1 MAAFAVYGD
10 LEARWRPLS
19 ASEQTT
25 ATTLLDDAS
34 AIIRAEV
41 PGADDIDPALTKLV
55 ACAMVK
61 RAMIAADSDGV
72 TSQMDVAGP
81 FTQQKAFANPLGNLY
96 LTKQDKRLLGIGGQS
111 AFMVDLGPYE
121 EPGSVPLDWWE
132 LNL

>member
-1 MAAFAVYGD
+1 MAAFAAYSD
-10 LEARWRPLS
+10 LEARWKPLS

-34 AIIRAEV
+34 AIIRAEC
-41 PGADDIDPALTKLV
+41 PTSDTLDPKITKYV

-72 TSQMDVAGP
+72 SSQMNVAGP
-81 FTQQKAFANPLGNLY
+81 FTQQKSFANPLGNLY
-96 LTKQDKRLLGIGGQS
+96 LTKQDKRLLGIGGQG
-111 AFMVDLGPYE
+111 AFMVE
-121 EPGSVPLDWWE
+121 TGSYDDAASLPLNWWE